1 MSRVIGECWSPKA
14 SRDGHAEIFISPL
27 LDDATGPHGVG
38 ATLVHELVHATVGNE
53 CGHRGAFKRVA
64 EAVGLEGP
72 MTATHAGGRLRELLG
87 ILLLGCG
94 PYPHGRIV
102 DRGMRVPE
110 PEGPR
115 KPGRPKTPEPEDRP
129 ADRPPK
135 QGTRN
140 LKVTCPTCGYVCRV
154 TRKWLDIG
162 APICPTD
169 RESMVEAGQQ
179 RTERPGARGRAFP
192 QGEYRCSTKSG
203 KTVPCSATRA
213 EGPPSGA
220 GSGFI
225 RARRAGRRRRSRRA
239 IGRRATNATGAP
251 TVRKGAGSHGGL
263 EETAGVG

>member
-1 MSRVIGECWSPKA
+1 MDDGTIRQTREQWLNRLARKLRPLFGDAGVPLPDKVRITCGWPSHGGLGISGTMSRVIGECWSPKA

-169 RESMVEAGQQ
+169 RESMVEAGQ
-179 RTERPGARGRAFP
+179 
-192 QGEYRCSTKSG
+192 
-203 KTVPCSATRA
+203 
-213 EGPPSGA
+213 
-220 GSGFI
+220 
-225 RARRAGRRRRSRRA
+225 
-239 IGRRATNATGAP
+239 
-251 TVRKGAGSHGGL
+251 
-263 EETAGVG
+263 